1 LIEKPQTA
9 ILNTGGSVT
18 LYFEFDE
25 EDLRYPQA
33 EFDMRGG
40 VCWPITFRKDGYVD
54 SQGFII
60 VAGQNLKTKVVTIFE
75 QQEFMVVEPIRN
87 DTQEI
92 AYPGISNFI
101 NHAFSNYY
109 CSKFY
114 WHQNFELSKKWR
126 LDVLRSKM
134 IAPKPSLVEVP
145 WGDDADAEHLIWAQV
160 KQRLLRH
167 DKEAELYQ
175 QLQAIKRDEK
185 NQIMPAV
192 RALQCLLMG
201 MFRFPLRR

>member
-1 LIEKPQTA
+1 MAAGCVTVKDDCTQT
-9 ILNTGGSVT
+9 
-18 LYFEFDE
+18 
-25 EDLRYPQA
+25 
-33 EFDMRGG
+33 
-40 VCWPITFRKDGYVD
+40 
-54 SQGFII
+54 
-60 VAGQNLKTKVVTIFE
+60 
-75 QQEFMVVEPIRN
+75 
-87 DTQEI
+87 
-92 AYPGISNFI
+92 
-101 NHAFSNYY
+101 
-109 CSKFY
+109 
-114 WHQNFELSKKWR
+114 
-126 LDVLRSKM
+126 
-134 IAPKPSLVEVP
+134 SLVEVP